1 MANEDEDSRRGMIGA
16 LVGAA
21 VAFLITDVLYVW
33 GNPIL
38 EARSDWLRE
47 MQGFGW
53 SAIPVGTLVGAL
65 LGWRFARRKRGTGA
79 PSA

>member
-1 MANEDEDSRRGMIGA
+1 MANKEEDSRRGLIGA
-16 LVGAA
+16 LVGAV
-21 VAFLITDVLYVW
+21 VAFVITYVLYVW

-47 MQGFGW
+47 MQGFLW

-65 LGWRFARRKRGTGA
+65 LGWRIARKRSTGV

>member
-1 MANEDEDSRRGMIGA
+1 MARDEDSRRGLIGA
-16 LVGAA
+16 LVGA
-21 VAFLITDVLYVW
+21 VLAFAITYVIYVW

-47 MQGFGW
+47 MQGFLF

-65 LGWRFARRKRGTGA
+65 LGWRFARRRGGGA

>member
-1 MANEDEDSRRGMIGA
+1 MANKEDDSRRGLIGA
-16 LVGAA
+16 LVGA
-21 VAFLITDVLYVW
+21 VVVFLITYLLYVW

-47 MQGFGW
+47 MQGFLW

-65 LGWRFARRKRGTGA
+65 LGWRFARKRGTGT